1 MENLKK
7 KVGFQEASSPTPADQ
22 LRYID
27 MAKEYSIEDLIKN
40 QELIYNPQGRNSLG
54 VVRSEHQ
61 PQEVNVS
68 DSDIVAASKRP
79 QLKAL
84 KIKKPMDLEL

>member
-7 KVGFQEASSPTPADQ
+7 RVGFQEASSPTPADQ

-40 QELIYNPQGRNSLG
+40 QELIYNP
-54 VVRSEHQ
+54 
-61 PQEVNVS
+61 
-68 DSDIVAASKRP
+68 
-79 QLKAL
+79 
-84 KIKKPMDLEL
+84 